1 MFITR
6 LKLHNWRNFVDV
18 DVPLQQR
25 TFIVGPNASGKSNLL
40 DAILFLRDVVRDDG
54 GLAVALE
61 CRGGFD
67 NVRSHHAPN
76 ERMTTIELELDDDPW
91 PEHSEWRYT
100 LRIAEDPSA
109 RSGAGLACEELRR
122 HGEVCFRSQGGRR
135 SVGDSCM
142 VPIIDAL
149 SSVRHLDRSDRR
161 TIVRHMADAGTAKRE
176 RTLARICE
184 ALRPLVPQITSLQI
198 ARDDAT
204 PDLKLIATHEVW
216 HEGQPYDPQFSDGT
230 WSLIAI
236 LWSLLTADGPMLIE
250 HPENSLQSA
259 IQHHLTWA
267 FARPNDPPRRQV
279 IATTHSCDLVLDEGV
294 APEEVLTITPT
305 SGGSMVACGVED
317 ASAVAI
323 AQAGG
328 SAGEILLS
336 SANGRVG
343 LDFKLR
349 LE

>member
-18 DVPLQQR
+18 DVPLRER

-40 DAILFLRDVVRDDG
+40 DAILFLRDAVRADG
-54 GLAVALE
+54 GLATALE

-67 NVRSHHAPN
+67 SVRSHHAPN
-76 ERMTTIELELDDDPW
+76 ERMTAIELELDDDPW
-91 PEHSEWRYT
+91 PERAEWRYT
-100 LRIAEDPSA
+100 LRMAEDSSA
-109 RSGAGLACEELRR
+109 PGGAGLVCEELRLR
-122 HGEVCFRSQGGRR
+122 GEVCLRSQNGRR
-135 SVGDSCM
+135 SIGDSRM
-142 VPIIDAL
+142 DQIIHTLA
-149 SSVRHLDRSDRR
+149 SVRYLDSRDHKA
-161 TIVRHMADAGTAKRE
+161 IVQQMADAGAVERE

-184 ALRPLVPQITSLQI
+184 ALWPLVPQITSLQI
-198 ARDDAT
+198 ARDNAT
-204 PDLKLIATHEVW
+204 QGLKLVATHEVW
-216 HEGQPYDPQFSDGT
+216 REGQPHDPQFSDGT
-230 WSLIAI
+230 WALIAI
-236 LWSLLTADGPMLIE
+236 LWSLLSADGPLLIE
-250 HPENSLQSA
+250 HPENSLPSE

-267 FARPNDPPRRQV
+267 FVRFDDPPHRQV
-279 IATTHSCDLVLDEGV
+279 IATTHSFGLVLDEGV
-294 APEEVLTITPT
+294 APEEVLTVRPT
-305 SGGSMVACGVED
+305 LDGSMVASGVED

-336 SANGRVG
+336 SANSRVG